1 MYKGEFFNRVGATA
15 LLLSGTASLRNKLVI
30 KSKQIE
36 PRSKYDFLK
45 RPSNASLLN
54 YVPFVPT
61 CLTCLCT
68 LRALNY
74 YVPTC
79 LHALH
84 YCVPTCLLALN
95 YYVPT
100 CLSCLRPSPVYMPL
114 NFTCLRGNLN
124 TLIYVP
130 TCPLLLRA
138 YVH

>member
-1 MYKGEFFNRVGATA
+1 MYKGEFFSRVGATA

-95 YYVPT
+95 YYLPT

-114 NFTCLRGNLN
+114 NFICLRGNLN